1 MEEMIVD
8 KDNLYQNPIATPL
21 AGPKL
26 ERKLFR
32 ITKKIFKYKGV
43 RRGVKEVCK
52 SIRKKHKGIV
62 VFAADVYPV
71 DVYSHIPVL
80 CESNNIP
87 YVFVKSRVELGLA
100 SETKRPTSVVML
112 QTPTEDQ
119 SLQSKFI
126 KLAKKIKN
134 D

>member
-1 MEEMIVD
+1 MIVD
-8 KDNLYQNPIATPL
+8 KDNLYQNPIASPI

-80 CESNNIP
+80 CENNQIP

-112 QTPTEDQ
+112 QTPTEDE
-119 SLQSKFI
+119 SLQAKFN

>member
-1 MEEMIVD
+1 MDEMIVD
-8 KDNLYQNPIATPL
+8 KDNLYQNPIASPI

-80 CESNNIP
+80 CENNQIP

-112 QTPTEDQ
+112 QTPTEDE
-119 SLQSKFI
+119 SLQAKFN